1 MGMPF
6 PCSSNVPQT
15 FMSRVVLQVFSRAT
29 GGYSRMKESAIRLA
43 VPRLKVELVVSG
55 ALAAKLE
62 IGSEVRRSS

>member
-1 MGMPF
+1 
-6 PCSSNVPQT
+6 
-15 FMSRVVLQVFSRAT
+15 MSRVVLQVFSRAT